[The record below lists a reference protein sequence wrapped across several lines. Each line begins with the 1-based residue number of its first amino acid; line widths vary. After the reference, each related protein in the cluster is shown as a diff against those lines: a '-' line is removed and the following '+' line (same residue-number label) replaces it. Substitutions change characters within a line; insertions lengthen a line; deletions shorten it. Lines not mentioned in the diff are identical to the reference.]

1 VWVIFCNLAHDS
13 LTHPLIEL
21 EELPLGS
28 SEADATKPPDS
39 FKAVVEAHWTAVYRL
54 LYSLTGNP
62 HDSEDLTQ
70 ETFLRAL
77 RRWDTFKTGTNLRAW
92 LLRIGTN
99 AFFDVKRKSQTLKI
113 GPLAED
119 VQSEEL
125 SPEVDLENK
134 EQAALVRVA
143 LEDLSE
149 LTRLVFHL
157 RVTEDL
163 SFKEISELAEITEVA
178 ARQHMHQAR
187 TKLLKRFG
195 ERFGMKT

>member
-1 VWVIFCNLAHDS
+1 MGDS
-13 LTHPLIEL
+13 A
-21 EELPLGS
+21 
-28 SEADATKPPDS
+28 EAESTEPSDS
-39 FKAVVEAHWTAVYRL
+39 FKMVVEAHWTAVYRL

-77 RRWDTFKTGTNLRAW
+77 RRWDSFRKGSNLRAW

-99 AFFDVKRKSQTLKI
+99 AFFDVKRKSKALKI
-113 GPLAED
+113 NPLADD
-119 VQSEEL
+119 VQSDAVSVEIRLETQEQGEL
-125 SPEVDLENK
+125 IL
-134 EQAALVRVA
+134 AAMA
-143 LEDLSE
+143 DLSE

-163 SFKEISELAEITEVA
+163 PFKEIADVAGITEVA

-187 TKLLKRFG
+187 AKLLRRFSNPSD
-195 ERFGMKT
+195 R

>member
-1 VWVIFCNLAHDS
+1 MRFAE
-13 LTHPLIEL
+13 PK
-21 EELPLGS
+21 P
-28 SEADATKPPDS
+28 APPPDS
-39 FKAVVEAHWTAVYRL
+39 FKAVVEAHWTPVYRL

-62 HDSEDLTQ
+62 HDSEDLAQ

-77 RRWDTFKTGTNLRAW
+77 RRWDTFKQGTNLRAW

-99 AFFDVKRKSQTLKI
+99 AFFDIKRKKQTLKI
-113 GPLAED
+113 DPLAED
-119 VQSEEL
+119 VRSEEISAEEQL
-125 SPEVDLENK
+125 DNR
-134 EQAALVRVA
+134 EQAELIRAA
-143 LEDLSE
+143 MQDLSE

-163 SFKEISELAEITEVA
+163 SFKEISVLAEITEVA

-195 ERFGMKT
+195 DRFGMDKP

>member
-1 VWVIFCNLAHDS
+1 MSSPDADS
-13 LTHPLIEL
+13 AE
-21 EELPLGS
+21 S
-28 SEADATKPPDS
+28 PDS

-62 HDSEDLTQ
+62 HDSEDLAQ

-77 RRWDTFKTGTNLRAW
+77 RRWDSFKKGTNLRAW

-99 AFFDVKRKSQTLKI
+99 AFFDVKRKKKTLKI
-113 GPLAED
+113 NPLAEE
-119 VQSEEL
+119 VESEET
-125 SPEVDLENK
+125 SAETQLENQ
-134 EQAALVRVA
+134 EQGELIRAAVS
-143 LEDLSE
+143 ELSE

-163 SFKEISELAEITEVA
+163 SFKEVAELAGITEVA

-187 TKLLKRFG
+187 SKLLKRFG
-195 ERFGMKT
+195 NASDRKPP